1 VIKVG
6 LVNEEK
12 LENFVRKIVLT
23 MKPELKSN
31 ISGQDLK
38 RLERLSS
45 REWLNAQDS
54 ASYLGISVSTFQKW
68 RKKYDIP
75 SMTIEN
81 ITRWKKSDLD
91 NFWKRRGVKGYL

>member
-1 VIKVG
+1 MIKVG

-38 RLERLSS
+38 RLERLS
-45 REWLNAQDS
+45 
-54 ASYLGISVSTFQKW
+54 
-68 RKKYDIP
+68 
-75 SMTIEN
+75 
-81 ITRWKKSDLD
+81 
-91 NFWKRRGVKGYL
+91 